1 MDTATV
7 PAALLTF
14 SPMIDSET
22 SRFVLNHY
30 GIAYREEAH
39 IFGWASI
46 LALFRGGTIRIPLL
60 IGKGAN
66 LAGPRA
72 MVDHFETNCPIQ
84 KRLIPT
90 NSALSTQVEADWS
103 RFNGVLAGATTVL
116 GYYHLL
122 PHRSI
127 MIEPF
132 CRGVPKI
139 EASTLTSMYPAFAGQ
154 FKLLL
159 RLNATHAREALT
171 QARAL
176 FDEADR
182 RLTDGRP
189 YLVGDCLTLSDIAL
203 ATAAAPVLLPEGYGS
218 PMPPIEHMPS
228 ELQAIISEMR
238 QHETARFVQK
248 IFRNHRQ
255 SGS

>member
-1 MDTATV
+1 MDSTTV

-14 SPMIDSET
+14 PPMIDSEL

-30 GIAYREEAH
+30 GVAYREEPH

-46 LALFRGGTIRIPLL
+46 LALFRGGTVQIPLFS
-60 IGKGAN
+60 GKGAS

-72 MVDHFETNCPIQ
+72 MVDHFETNHPIE
-84 KRLIPT
+84 KRLIPA
-90 NSALSTQVEADWS
+90 NSVLSTQVEADWY
-103 RFNGVLAGATTVL
+103 RFNGILAGATAVL

-122 PHRSI
+122 PHRAI

-139 EASTLTSMYPAFAGQ
+139 EASMLTSNYSVFAGL

-159 RLNATHAREALT
+159 QLNAMHARDALT
-171 QARAL
+171 QTRAI
-176 FDEADR
+176 FDETDR
-182 RLTDGRP
+182 RLADGRQ
-189 YLVGDCLTLSDIAL
+189 YLVGDYLTLSDIAL

-228 ELQAIISEMR
+228 QLQAIISEMR
-238 QHETARFVQK
+238 QHETARFVEK

-255 SGS
+255 NSR